1 MRRLQC
7 IKRVST
13 CTDQDQRVPRLC
25 RTNVYHVLGE
35 SRGMSLADIIALKVM
50 EEDEPAVPTSDLWV
64 WDALG
69 SIQMD
74 ARSGCLWTWCFHI
87 CMNDSHMNTVTDVRK
102 MYYLQLKLWQ
112 IRDNIIGV
120 PGWLSGWAICLWL
133 RAWSWGPGIKPCIGV
148 PAESLLLPLPVS
160 LPLSLCL

>member
-50 EEDEPAVPTSDLWV
+50 EEDEPAVPTSDL
-64 WDALG
+64 
-69 SIQMD
+69 
-74 ARSGCLWTWCFHI
+74 
-87 CMNDSHMNTVTDVRK
+87 
-102 MYYLQLKLWQ
+102 
-112 IRDNIIGV
+112 
-120 PGWLSGWAICLWL
+120 
-133 RAWSWGPGIKPCIGV
+133 
-148 PAESLLLPLPVS
+148 
-160 LPLSLCL
+160 